1 MPLNDDHAPGIRAEM
16 LNRALTDLPA
26 TAKLSHT
33 GLWASGLGTSV
44 IGMERLR
51 KLAHAI
57 EGLFPER
64 HLYVRSGGA
73 MRAFVLT
80 TRKQMIVA
88 GGIGAASLW
97 TGVCTAAMLVSLMS
111 ASTADRE
118 IAKLKAQSER
128 YVADRQARLD
138 SAMARLNAASGA
150 TTNVAASI
158 ESRHAALAILL
169 TDMKGAPGAAEALTP
184 AISRALAQSDA
195 GPSRRIEMVRVGQE
209 QLLDAADSFAK
220 SRADRVRLAFR
231 MAGLSPS
238 AFVDRGGSLGGPLI
252 ESKDPRAL
260 AAVLDVDEDF
270 AARIQR
276 VARDMNEAQSLGE
289 AARELPLA
297 RPTSNGSQSSGFGVR
312 FDPFTRRPAYH
323 SGLDFTGGYA
333 QAIYATGPGVVAY
346 TGGRSGYGNVVE
358 IDHGR
363 GLKTRY
369 AHLSSIAVRPGQRV
383 AVGQRI
389 AGMGSTGRSTGTH
402 LHYEVWV
409 NGRAQN
415 PGRFLKAGQYVLQG
429 D

>member
-1 MPLNDDHAPGIRAEM
+1 MQRLAQ
-16 LNRALTDLPA
+16 
-26 TAKLSHT
+26 
-33 GLWASGLGTSV
+33 LGRSLV
-44 IGMERLR
+44 E
-51 KLAHAI
+51 
-57 EGLFPER
+57 LFPER

-73 MRAFVLT
+73 MKAFVLT
-80 TRKQMIVA
+80 TRKQLVIA
-88 GGIGAASLW
+88 GGVATGALW
-97 TGVCTAAMLVSLMS
+97 VGVCTAAMLVNLLS
-111 ASTADRE
+111 ASAADRE

-150 TTNVAASI
+150 GADAAASI
-158 ESRHAALAILL
+158 EQRHAALAMLL

-184 AISRALAQSDA
+184 AIHRALAGSDA
-195 GPSRRIEMVRVGQE
+195 NPVRRVEMVRIGQE
-209 QLLDAADSFAK
+209 QLLDAADTFAK
-220 SRADRVRLAFR
+220 SRADRLRLAFR

-238 AFVDRGGSLGGPLI
+238 TFADRGGSLGGPLI

-270 AARIQR
+270 AVRIQR
-276 VARDMNEAQSLGE
+276 AARDLSESQALAN
-289 AARELPLA
+289 AAAELPLA
-297 RPTSNGSQSSGFGVR
+297 RPTANGQQTSGFGVR

-323 SGLDFTGGYA
+323 SGLDFNGGHA
-333 QAIYATGPGVVAY
+333 APIYATGPGVVAF

-415 PGRFLKAGQYVLQG
+415 PGRFLKAGQHVLEAA